1 MQHKLCLWL
10 AALLLLGA
18 LGVGNPFLSGPACA
32 GPADVAASSA
42 PASDSARAVAP
53 TGAPMAEPMDPPRVQ
68 PVALSSRGAAPA
80 RDAGRSGAADRAL
93 GLDPLAEPG
102 RTKRSFASPGI
113 ALAVDASSSRQ
124 APACPDPAL
133 QALVVRVD
141 YRDGKPIWVL
151 RDGRQLRR
159 NENLRAG
166 EPLLVPVAAA
176 DD

>member
-32 GPADVAASSA
+32 GPADAASSSSAA
-42 PASDSARAVAP
+42 PASDSERAVAP
-53 TGAPMAEPMDPPRVQ
+53 IAAPMAPPRVQ
-68 PVALSSRGAAPA
+68 PVALSSRGAGPA
-80 RDAGRSGAADRAL
+80 CDTGRSDAADRAL

-102 RTKRSFASPGI
+102 RTKRAIASPAI
-113 ALAVDASSSRQ
+113 ALAVDALSQRQ

-133 QALVVRVD
+133 QKLVVRVD

-151 RDGRQLRR
+151 LDGRQLWR
-159 NENLRAG
+159 NENLRVG

>member
-32 GPADVAASSA
+32 GPADAASS
-42 PASDSARAVAP
+42 SDSERAVEPVAAP
-53 TGAPMAEPMDPPRVQ
+53 KAPPRVQ
-68 PVALSSRGAAPA
+68 PVALSSHGALPA
-80 RDAGRSGAADRAL
+80 RDANRSDAVGRAL
-93 GLDPLAEPG
+93 GRDPLAEPG
-102 RTKRSFASPGI
+102 RTKRSFASP
-113 ALAVDASSSRQ
+113 AMSLAVDASSQRQ
-124 APACPDPAL
+124 APACPDPEL

-151 RDGRQLRR
+151 RDGRQLWR
-159 NENLRAG
+159 NENQRVG